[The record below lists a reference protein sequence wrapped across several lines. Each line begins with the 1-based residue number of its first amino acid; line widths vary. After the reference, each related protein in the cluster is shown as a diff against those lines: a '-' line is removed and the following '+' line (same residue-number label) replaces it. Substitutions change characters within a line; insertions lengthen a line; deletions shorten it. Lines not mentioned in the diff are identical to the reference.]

1 MKQDYGD
8 ELQVK
13 YVDIDDAELQQFPA
27 LVQAREERNGR
38 LPLVLVGDKV
48 KVPYSLS
55 FSWIVNE
62 FKELGRVA

>member
-1 MKQDYGD
+1 M
-8 ELQVK
+8 K

>member
-1 MKQDYGD
+1 LKQDYGD